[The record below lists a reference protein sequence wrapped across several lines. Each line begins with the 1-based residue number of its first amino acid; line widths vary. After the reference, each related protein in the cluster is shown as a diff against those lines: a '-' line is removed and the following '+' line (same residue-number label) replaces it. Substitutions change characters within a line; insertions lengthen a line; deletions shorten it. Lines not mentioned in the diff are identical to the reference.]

1 MHKNIYIFD
10 MSGQILF
17 TIVYD
22 LELVISYIVIS
33 PIMLQFVFIN
43 TYDNGRAHVV
53 E

>member
-22 LELVISYIVIS
+22 LELVISRYLRIGLF
-33 PIMLQFVFIN
+33 PAKWFFIC
-43 TYDNGRAHVV
+43 
-53 E
+53 